1 MRLEVVRIG
10 NSRGIRIPK
19 AILKQCGFDE
29 AVEARVERGRLVIEP
44 SRGLRSGWREAFET
58 AGSSESDALLLETEP
73 NVFDQEEWTW

>member
-19 AILKQCGFDE
+19 AILEQCGFDE

-44 SRGLRSGWREAFET
+44 SPGLRSGWREAFKA
-58 AGSSESDALLLETEP
+58 AGSSESDALLLEADP
-73 NVFDQEEWTW
+73 NAFDQEEWTW